1 MKRGTV
7 PCFIIIYSA
16 LGHLLPH
23 SVKHRLSLTDLCHPY
38 QQNIHSILLPEDL
51 NLGTDVG
58 LVYGMLD
65 LADLPVELFKCFR
78 YLPVI
83 VIRDH
88 RILIRRRRIEHG
100 FLLFVDPVLLFL
112 V

>member
-58 LVYGMLD
+58 LVYGISDYSMCHLLCTTINKEACGN
-65 LADLPVELFKCFR
+65 LA
-78 YLPVI
+78 
-83 VIRDH
+83 
-88 RILIRRRRIEHG
+88 
-100 FLLFVDPVLLFL
+100 
-112 V
+112 